1 MTFLQPQLKQG
12 LGKPST
18 HTTSPLS
25 PSEKIPQAD
34 PLVTGPNPPPHT
46 AGAIFQEPLSWG
58 LGSSYKNPLAKEPWR
73 EQLSRPVPCFQQ
85 VRSRHCEAQI

>member
-58 LGSSYKNPLAKEPWR
+58 LGSSYKKSLGGSQRALEGAIKQTSALFPAGKVKTL
-73 EQLSRPVPCFQQ
+73 
-85 VRSRHCEAQI
+85 